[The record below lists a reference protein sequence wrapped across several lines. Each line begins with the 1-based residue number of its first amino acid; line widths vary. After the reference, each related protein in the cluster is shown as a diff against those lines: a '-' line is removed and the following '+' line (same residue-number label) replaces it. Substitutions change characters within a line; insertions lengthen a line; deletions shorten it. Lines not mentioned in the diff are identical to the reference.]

1 MQGALAGLPE
11 QMHRKDALG
20 PRGVAGWTEASRV
33 GAPPPRPW
41 PPQDL
46 LPGRGA
52 GWRTAQRQ
60 VASADRRLHAG
71 YFVSLLYSGGYTTAP
86 RTSPDGEDGTG
97 PSADGLDG
105 VAGLIG
111 VTPASC
117 GVAVL
122 PPGTDA
128 VPAAAG
134 TGLVASC
141 MPPRGPAAASA
152 GTGWEEACAEGVFE
166 ASPSGATLEGWRAG
180 EGKDALPGWLWTA
193 RGWRA
198 ERGADKASASF
209 LSGEAG
215 PSDASWRTTGMVSA
229 APGVS
234 DGAPD
239 ACAFS

>member
-1 MQGALAGLPE
+1 MAI
-11 QMHRKDALG
+11 
-20 PRGVAGWTEASRV
+20 VTASDVISSR
-33 GAPPPRPW
+33 AEMPMAY
-41 PPQDL
+41 Q
-46 LPGRGA
+46 
-52 GWRTAQRQ
+52 
-60 VASADRRLHAG
+60 SSRLK
-71 YFVSLLYSGGYTTAP
+71 
-86 RTSPDGEDGTG
+86 
-97 PSADGLDG
+97 
-105 VAGLIG
+105 
-111 VTPASC
+111 
-117 GVAVL
+117 
-122 PPGTDA
+122 
-128 VPAAAG
+128 
-134 TGLVASC
+134 
-141 MPPRGPAAASA
+141 
-152 GTGWEEACAEGVFE
+152 EACAEGVFE